1 MKDFL
6 KIGKKLKMSALLSL
20 VNIVLV
26 ILAST
31 VGKAKRQ
38 GVGWNRGVEY
48 NQGRKIKLS
57 LFTNNMVYTE
67 DFKSYKNSRDFPGGP
82 VLHIPN
88 VGGTGLIPGW
98 GP

>member
-1 MKDFL
+1 MKDCL

-26 ILAST
+26 VLASA

-48 NQGRKIKLS
+48 SQEGKIKLS
-57 LFTNNMVYTE
+57 LFTDNIVYTE
-67 DFKSYKNSRDFPGGP
+67 DFKSYKNSREFPGGP
-82 VLHIPN
+82 LLHTPN
-88 VGGTGLIPGW
+88 AGGTGLIPGW
-98 GP
+98 GT